1 MRDGAKG
8 PLIVETIKR
17 CVVAKD
23 EKKNEGHAETF
34 VVIRY
39 RDRDADRVVKTD
51 YYLSN
56 ASGDTSLSE
65 LCRVA
70 KSEHRIEECIQ
81 RGKSEVGLGD
91 YEVRNWSG
99 WHHHQTLSMIACLFL
114 IVESLRGKKITP
126 AITVQQIRQGV
137 SQILHRASGCDTNS
151 RIRREREQR
160 LKRNELAR
168 LYHWKQHKLLP
179 PLSLDRRKI

>member
-1 MRDGAKG
+1 VRDGAKG

-114 IVESLRGKKITP
+114 IVESLRGKKNHAGDHCATDPPRCVSDPTP
-126 AITVQQIRQGV
+126 SLRMRYQLTNMSRTRTATQAKRTRPTV
-137 SQILHRASGCDTNS
+137 
-151 RIRREREQR
+151 
-160 LKRNELAR
+160 
-168 LYHWKQHKLLP
+168 
-179 PLSLDRRKI
+179 SLETT